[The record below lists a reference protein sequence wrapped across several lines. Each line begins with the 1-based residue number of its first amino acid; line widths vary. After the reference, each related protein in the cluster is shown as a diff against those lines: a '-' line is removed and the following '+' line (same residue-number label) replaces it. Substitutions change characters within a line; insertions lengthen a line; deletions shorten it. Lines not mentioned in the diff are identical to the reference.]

1 MERDDAEVV
10 EEGSGGRTRHRLRRG
25 LLQGLVGVGLI
36 VGLVYISV
44 NFVIDVIYGFVDP
57 RVRVG

>member
-1 MERDDAEVV
+1 MLTEQVFAW
-10 EEGSGGRTRHRLRRG
+10 GGIGQYAYRASTALD
-25 LLQGLVGVGLI
+25 LPSIMGVGLI
-36 VGLVYISV
+36 VGMVYITV